1 MKQFCVL
8 SNPNVS
14 VFTLTDDFKMNDTS
28 VGTVTDEPQKA
39 GGERARPSLAAG
51 IHLSTWRGGYMATAP

>member
-28 VGTVTDEPQKA
+28 VGTVTDEPQK
-39 GGERARPSLAAG
+39 GGKNEPDPLSLLEF
-51 IHLSTWRGGYMATAP
+51 I